1 MTAVIEGAIAA
12 VFEHIKNEITFE
24 IDTPESQSNWRELVA
39 AARKEMEAED
49 IPDPTCGDLEEWETE
64 VEGLAEAIL
73 WDRDYDDSRLY
84 IDFSPEKSEQLRDW
98 AGIPEDYFMAIADDL
113 TDEQAQVKIKEL
125 KALCQSVMNLS

>member
-1 MTAVIEGAIAA
+1 MTC
-12 VFEHIKNEITFE
+12 T
-24 IDTPESQSNWRELVA
+24 ELDDW
-39 AARKEMEAED
+39 EAEVA
-49 IPDPTCGDLEEWETE
+49 GLVET
-64 VEGLAEAIL
+64 IL
-73 WDRDYDDSRLY
+73 WSLDYDDSRLY